1 MAGKIIHAAGG
12 IVVRGGAR
20 RRFAVVQRSKDGS
33 WVLPRGKLK
42 RNERPIAGARR
53 EAAEE
58 TGARVRV
65 HEFLGAITYRVRG
78 RSKIVQF
85 WRMDAAVRPTW
96 EVTKDIV
103 AIKWLPLAKAV
114 RKLSYPLEK
123 LFLSSVG
130 RHGFL
135 RHKRN
140 LRPRGRARRAKPR
153 LRQRASRRSRATK
166 VK

>member
-42 RNERPIAGARR
+42 RNERPIVGARR
-53 EAAEE
+53 EAVEE
-58 TGARVRV
+58 TGTRVRV
-65 HEFLGAITYRVRG
+65 QEFLGAITYRVRG
-78 RSKIVQF
+78 QSKIVQF
-85 WRMDAAVRPTW
+85 WRMDAAIRPTW
-96 EVTKDIV
+96 EVSKDIA

-123 LFLSSVG
+123 LFLSNVA
-130 RHGFL
+130 RHGF
-135 RHKRN
+135 RRPKRN
-140 LRPRGRARRAKPR
+140 LRSSVRVRKAKPR
-153 LRQRASRRSRATK
+153 LRQRAS
-166 VK
+166 